1 MEEAVAGW
9 VGLLVVAGLSSG
21 LKSVW
26 APVSKSKK
34 LVLVKTSK
42 LSGSRA
48 L

>member
-1 MEEAVAGW
+1 MMEVAVVGWAG
-9 VGLLVVAGLSSG
+9 LVDAGLSSG
-21 LKSVW
+21 LKSVC

-34 LVLVKTSK
+34 LVLVKMSK